1 MEKSRKIMIVLL
13 TALCFFLTTT
23 SASLTEVLAFD
34 LDGFLDVSGISMG
47 DDMDFQFSP
56 LIESPALEAFN
67 GTWKADLIYFDDM
80 TMDYDMVNPALEIQI
95 KDGQLFFHEDVYEWQ
110 DADPL
115 EFFAVPVFENGALFY
130 DGGSAEFMRTLTLRL
145 HEDGTMSD
153 EYLEYLNGTGV
164 NADQLDEGCTVYRKI
179 DENTS
184 VMFPEIPQQAPVAE
198 APAEEAVPEPEI
210 PQQAPVAEAPAEE
223 AVPEPEIPEQA
234 PVAEAPAE
242 EAVPEP
248 EIPQQAPVAEAP
260 AEEAVPEP
268 EILQQA
274 PVAEAPA
281 EEPVAVAS
289 QEIPETVVPT
299 QVDGSISPV
308 VTTAD
313 LKDFNGSWTARRV
326 CFGTTAVPYEMFG
339 PGLTVKILDGFLL
352 FHEDAGKEGAEP
364 TEFAVKANLENG
376 TLSFTGTENEAF
388 HSLNLCLHEDGSMSD
403 GYNDYLN
410 SQLSNSTGLFTGF
423 TVFTKNE

>member
-223 AVPEPEIPEQA
+223 AVPEPEI
-234 PVAEAPAE
+234 
-242 EAVPEP
+242 
-248 EIPQQAPVAEAP
+248 
-260 AEEAVPEP
+260 
-268 EILQQA
+268 LQQA

>member
-1 MEKSRKIMIVLL
+1 MIVLL

-223 AVPEPEIPEQA
+223 AVPEPEI
-234 PVAEAPAE
+234 
-242 EAVPEP
+242 
-248 EIPQQAPVAEAP
+248 
-260 AEEAVPEP
+260 
-268 EILQQA
+268 LQQA

>member
-223 AVPEPEIPEQA
+223 AVPEPEI
-234 PVAEAPAE
+234 
-242 EAVPEP
+242 
-248 EIPQQAPVAEAP
+248 
-260 AEEAVPEP
+260 
-268 EILQQA
+268 LQQA

-403 GYNDYLN
+403 GYIDYLN